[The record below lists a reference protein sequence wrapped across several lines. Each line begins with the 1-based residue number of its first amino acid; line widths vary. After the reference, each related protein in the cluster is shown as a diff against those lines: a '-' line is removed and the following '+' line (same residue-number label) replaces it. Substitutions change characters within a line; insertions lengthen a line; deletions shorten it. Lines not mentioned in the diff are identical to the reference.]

1 MNLFRKQGGD
11 TIVEVLIAMTVVAA
25 VLGASYT
32 IVNRTLANARQAQE
46 HSEALQ
52 IANKQIEYLT
62 TLMAS
67 GSVGDLTD
75 GTPTFNCANK
85 NTGALEPQNGLG
97 DPSQLSRYA
106 AACISDGSVQYFTAF
121 KYDTNPADA
130 TNGPVKFFRVYVT
143 WPSVTGHGN
152 DQVTLAYRA
161 YQP

>member
-1 MNLFRKQGGD
+1 MSLFRKQAGD

-52 IANKQIEYLT
+52 IANKQVEYLT

-67 GSVGDLTD
+67 GDVSDLID
-75 GTPTFNCANK
+75 GTPTLNCADK
-85 NTGALEPQNGLG
+85 NSGALVPQNGLG
-97 DPSQLSRYA
+97 NPSQLNKYDAR
-106 AACISDGSVQYFTAF
+106 CVSDGSVQYFTSF

-130 TNGPVKFFRVYVT
+130 NNGSVKFFRVYVT